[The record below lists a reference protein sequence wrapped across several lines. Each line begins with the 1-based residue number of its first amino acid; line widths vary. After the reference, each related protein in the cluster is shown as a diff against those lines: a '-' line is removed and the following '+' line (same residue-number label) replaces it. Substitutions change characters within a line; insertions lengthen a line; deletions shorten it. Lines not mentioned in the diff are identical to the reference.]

1 MENDASD
8 AKTRS
13 GRRCSV
19 RDASGNN
26 STYFEITD
34 GLSFGLWNTP
44 PILSAVSGS
53 LVRQIFALSTYIVT
67 ILQSC
72 ALAQPKG
79 AVVSVA
85 VAARRLPQPCTNCNL
100 ATATLS
106 KNKPGLHMRTHA
118 CWGLNP
124 LGRGARRYPSPF
136 PRVPLSLF
144 PRPPTSGI
152 VGHAGPMTS
161 EGKSFSGPPKPSK
174 DRGSPLLL
182 GLTAK

>member
-34 GLSFGLWNTP
+34 GLSFGLWSTP
-44 PILSAVSGS
+44 YSVRCLWLFGQAV
-53 LVRQIFALSTYIVT
+53 FALSTAIVT

-72 ALAQPKG
+72 ALAHPKG

-85 VAARRLPQPCTNCNL
+85 VAARRLAQPCTNCNL

-124 LGRGARRYPSPF
+124 LGRGAQRYPSPF

-161 EGKSFSGPPKPSK
+161 EGKPFSGPPKPSQ